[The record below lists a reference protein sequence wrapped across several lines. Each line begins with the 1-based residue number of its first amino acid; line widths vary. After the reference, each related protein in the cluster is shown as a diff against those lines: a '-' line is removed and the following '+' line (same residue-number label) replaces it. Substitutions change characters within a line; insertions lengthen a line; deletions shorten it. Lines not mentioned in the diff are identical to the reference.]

1 MILFR
6 FDNYE
11 HMARH
16 LQRNCGASA
25 RQFTIAR
32 YENQELHALVHEP
45 VTGEHCLMLGS
56 IAPPDNQLLSF
67 ALLGHTLKK
76 EGAATLTAILPY
88 LAYTR
93 QDKDKSG
100 ESVGTAWIGSLLKS
114 AGFDEVITVDLHSE
128 RDKELFPIPI
138 LSLSSADMFAA
149 AIKNSELTDAT
160 IVAPDDGAIGRCEA
174 VKSAAGMR
182 NRETVFFEKRRTD
195 QGILHRGPI
204 GHVNRSVLII
214 DDMLD
219 TGGTLVS
226 ACAKLVEAKVEEI
239 YILVTHG
246 LFTGTSWKRL
256 WSLRVKRIF
265 CTDTV
270 PLPAG
275 VETERITV
283 LPVAPLLCETLARIG
298 RGQRNLEKVSGY
310 ASKRDSHD
318 LN

>member
-1 MILFR
+1 
-6 FDNYE
+6 
-11 HMARH
+11 
-16 LQRNCGASA
+16 
-25 RQFTIAR
+25 
-32 YENQELHALVHEP
+32 
-45 VTGEHCLMLGS
+45 MLGS

-100 ESVGTAWIGSLLKS
+100 ESLGTAWIGSLLKS
-114 AGFDEVITVDLHSE
+114 AGFDEVVTVDLHSE

-149 AIKNSELTDAT
+149 AIKNSGLTDAT

-182 NRETVFFEKRRTD
+182 SRETVFFEKRRTD
-195 QGILHRGPI
+195 QGVIHRGPI
-204 GHVNRSVLII
+204 GHVNRRVLII

-246 LFTGTSWKRL
+246 LFTGTSWTRL

-275 VETERITV
+275 IETERITV
-283 LPVAPLLCETLARIG
+283 LPMAPLLCETLARIS
-298 RGQRNLEKVSGY
+298 RGQRNLEEISGY